1 VTVRIAIYCPSFDE
15 VSGVREVVR
24 QLSADMARG
33 NAVAVVAR
41 TRRGAIDPP
50 ATESGVTVDA
60 LAASPAAYERAI
72 DASATAGSSTGSTRP
87 W

>member
-1 VTVRIAIYCPSFDE
+1 MVAC
-15 VSGVREVVR
+15 
-24 QLSADMARG
+24 G

-50 ATESGVTVDA
+50 VAESGVTVDA
-60 LAASPAAYERAI
+60 LAAAPAAYERAI
-72 DASATAGSSTGSTRP
+72 DATATAGTSTGSTRP